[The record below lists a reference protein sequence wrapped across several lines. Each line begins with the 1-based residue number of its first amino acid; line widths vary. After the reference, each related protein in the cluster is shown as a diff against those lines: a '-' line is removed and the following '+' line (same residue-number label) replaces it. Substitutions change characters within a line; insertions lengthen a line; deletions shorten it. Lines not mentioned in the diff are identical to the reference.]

1 MLKNR
6 RKFTVSSSANTVLN
20 VGVGSGGESAIC
32 CRLEPSTG
40 GLRCDLRL
48 LRRKA
53 RANLRKGRR
62 NVIEFF
68 GDFLALTQVHPFH
81 LTLAII
87 EQQFLITFEEGIGVW
102 HDAAICAHN
111 RSEKMV
117 ACLTLMT
124 NRERE
129 CGTVGDI
136 VVLAGGSLDLLVTAR
151 HGAAAQGAQLIDHA
165 IIRDQ

>member
-1 MLKNR
+1 M
-6 RKFTVSSSANTVLN
+6 
-20 VGVGSGGESAIC
+20 
-32 CRLEPSTG
+32 
-40 GLRCDLRL
+40 
-48 LRRKA
+48 
-53 RANLRKGRR
+53 
-62 NVIEFF
+62 
-68 GDFLALTQVHPFH
+68 VHPFH

-129 CGTVGDI
+129 CDTVGDI

-151 HGAAAQGAQLIDHA
+151 HWSAGQAAQLIDHPL
-165 IIRDQ
+165 IVDE